1 MKHILMLLALFGSVF
16 AADKNSAK
24 DTKSETIPTFV
35 SRSSLV
41 LVPTVVTDKHGASIT
56 GLTKD
61 DFTLFEDGHPQ
72 PIAVF
77 EELNTSEPQL
87 RVQDTKNGIYSN
99 EIAQD
104 SKEQRFTMIVFDLLN
119 TRFEDQVRGR
129 RDLLRFFESTL
140 QRNEPIA
147 LSVLG
152 PSGLSV
158 ITEFST
164 DPKTLAAAL
173 QRIRNQPTMRER
185 SLALDGA
192 RERIEEN
199 VAQENRPS
207 ASLGRRMGES
217 ALLADTLDSRLDS
230 FVLAQIDTMDAQD
243 ARRALSMTLLSMKE
257 IGELF
262 AGVSG
267 RKTVIWVTGALP
279 SMRLTMTD
287 LGEGSDV
294 QREYAAAWD
303 ALSRSQVAV
312 YPMDMGG
319 LFDAG
324 FASPRFGRPPLRE
337 RMTMDDTASNLEHFA
352 KMTGGKLCIYKMN
365 IPDCYREA
373 KADAA
378 HYYLLGYYADFS
390 KLKAGW
396 RHLDVRLRRSDL
408 RVRAREGFFVG
419 TQQQK
424 RGEREEMLTA
434 IISPVNFTAV
444 PLAVHV
450 DPKGIHRKIG
460 SGAKDPKM
468 KEELA
473 VIPFQ
478 FYVPGTSITIDR
490 TNHNHIDIS
499 LAAFAKDNKGVIQG
513 EFSKK
518 IEGDLSERGIDDL
531 RRQGILFMGE
541 MTTPPGAYNM
551 RFIVR
556 DNTSSQM
563 GSLNFSLDTAE
574 RETVANTPHP

>member
-1 MKHILMLLALFGSVF
+1 MKHLLLLVTLLGIAFT
-16 AADKNSAK
+16 ADKNGQSDAV
-24 DTKSETIPTFV
+24 PTFT
-35 SRSSLV
+35 SRTSLV
-41 LVPTVVTDKHGASIT
+41 LVPTLVTDKHGVSVT

-61 DFTLFEDGHPQ
+61 DFTLLVDGQPR

-77 EELNTSEPQL
+77 DELNTSEPRL
-87 RVQDTKNGIYSN
+87 RSQDTVRGIYSN

-129 RDLLRFFESTL
+129 RDLLRFFENTL
-140 QRNEPIA
+140 QANEPIA

-152 PSGLSV
+152 QSGLSV

-164 DPKTLAAAL
+164 DPKALAAAL

-192 RERIEEN
+192 RENIEDN
-199 VAQENRPS
+199 VAQGSRAT

-217 ALLADTLDSRLDS
+217 GLLTNPLDSRLDS
-230 FVLAQIDTMDAQD
+230 FVLSQIDSMDAQD
-243 ARRALSMTLLSMKE
+243 SRRALSLTLLSMKQ

-262 AGVSG
+262 AGVPG

-287 LGEGSDV
+287 LGEGSSV
-294 QREYAAAWD
+294 QKEYAAAWD

-324 FASPRFGRPPLRE
+324 FASPRFGRLRE
-337 RMTMDDTASNLEHFA
+337 HMTMDDTASNLEHFA

-373 KADAA
+373 KADAS

-419 TQQQK
+419 SQQQK

-434 IISPVNFTAV
+434 IVSPVNFTAV

-450 DPKGIHRKIG
+450 DPKGVHRKVQDA
-460 SGAKDPKM
+460 SADTKQNQ
-468 KEELA
+468 ELA

-478 FYVPGTSITIDR
+478 FYVPGTAIAVDR
-490 TNHNHIDIS
+490 ANHNHIDVS
-499 LAAFAKDNKGVIQG
+499 LAAFAKDGKQIIKG
-513 EFSKK
+513 EFSRK
-518 IEGDLSERGIDDL
+518 IEGDLSETGGMICAAT
-531 RRQGILFMGE
+531 GF
-541 MTTPPGAYNM
+541 Y
-551 RFIVR
+551 
-556 DNTSSQM
+556 
-563 GSLNFSLDTAE
+563 SLA
-574 RETVANTPHP
+574 R